1 MHLIQMELEDV
12 THLWNTH
19 RIRSNEHNTS
29 GIPDEMYLLPHI
41 HGLLS
46 NFLDFVYNYTFYIQ
60 ALETTRAHL
69 TTIP

>member
-19 RIRSNEHNTS
+19 RIRSNEHSTS
-29 GIPDEMYLLPHI
+29 GIPDEMYLLPHM

-46 NFLDFVYNYTFYIQ
+46 NLLYY
-60 ALETTRAHL
+60 
-69 TTIP
+69 